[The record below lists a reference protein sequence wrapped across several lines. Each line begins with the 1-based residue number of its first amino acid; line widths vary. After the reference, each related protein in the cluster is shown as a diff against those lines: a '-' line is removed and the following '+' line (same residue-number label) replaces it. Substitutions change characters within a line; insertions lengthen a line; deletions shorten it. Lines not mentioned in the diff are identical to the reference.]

1 MIDDL
6 RKNNVETILIT
17 EPFVVNTSSRY
28 QEALDKDILAK
39 NNDGKA
45 FMYDFYFG
53 TPV

>member
-6 RKNNVETILIT
+6 KKTSETILIT

-39 NNDGKA
+39 TTRKKHLCTI
-45 FMYDFYFG
+45 FISV
-53 TPV
+53 TLV